1 MNSKKIKRSLRR
13 LPKANIR
20 SYVTDKGHE
29 GRINAKVKDVGGK
42 QMRILN
48 QQFDEY
54 LATQVNQDLFEF
66 RVTGMPFLVDKTNE
80 FLANNI
86 VYSLT
91 IAFIIIALIMGILFQ
106 SFRMIIIAV
115 LPNLLPLLVI
125 AGFMGIAGIN
135 IKISTSIIFA
145 IAFGIAVDDTIH
157 FMSKLRIELNKG
169 KSIVYALKRTYLS
182 TGKAIIVTSLI
193 LCSGFLI
200 LVASAITS
208 TFYIGL
214 LVSLTLL
221 FAVLSDLFFLPV
233 LILLFFQEPKKK
245 RRLFRKKSKTI

>member
-1 MNSKKIKRSLRR
+1 
-13 LPKANIR
+13 
-20 SYVTDKGHE
+20 
-29 GRINAKVKDVGGK
+29 
-42 QMRILN
+42 MRIKN
-48 QQFDEY
+48 QKFEQY
-54 LATQVNQDLFEF
+54 LTANVNKDLFVF

-86 VYSLT
+86 ISSLT
-91 IAFIIIALIMGILFQ
+91 IAFIIIAIIMGVLFQ

-125 AGFMGIAGIN
+125 AGFMGLAGIT

-200 LVASAITS
+200 LVGSAISS

-233 LILLFFQEPKKK
+233 LILMFFQEPKKK
-245 RRLFRKKSKTI
+245 RTLFGKKTKTV

>member
-1 MNSKKIKRSLRR
+1 
-13 LPKANIR
+13 
-20 SYVTDKGHE
+20 
-29 GRINAKVKDVGGK
+29 
-42 QMRILN
+42 
-48 QQFDEY
+48 
-54 LATQVNQDLFEF
+54 
-66 RVTGMPFLVDKTNE
+66 
-80 FLANNI
+80 
-86 VYSLT
+86 
-91 IAFIIIALIMGILFQ
+91 
-106 SFRMIIIAV
+106 MIIIAV

-125 AGFMGIAGIN
+125 AGFMGLAGIT

-200 LVASAITS
+200 LVGSAISS

-233 LILLFFQEPKKK
+233 LILMFFQEPKKK
-245 RRLFRKKSKTI
+245 RTLFGKKTKTV